1 MQGAPQRFEGDF
13 SSLWRLDVMPP
24 INRLT
29 WWWYWV
35 LVMVP
40 DANNP
45 GRSRQ
50 LMTLWSTK
58 QTEAIRVS
66 GHWWKPGSR
75 MHKDE
80 HGGFVIPGMV
90 CAWWY
95 DGETMHEPLTMRECR
110 MAVVGDDHPLWPGE
124 GAGEGAGAIVPIER
138 EDMSLGMLPGNAG
151 MWMSLS
157 SDREAVSRGAPSAFE
172 AELTPWWGPTSSL
185 TYRNNEYSMGMGYD
199 ILRLQGSK
207 CRLNVDGEPEEGTA
221 YFQKVT
227 VQAPASP
234 WFWGMLHFGDGS
246 YLDWF
251 MPHVSPLSSTMD
263 DRPWRRRDF
272 LRYPDNGAG
281 VFHDRIR
288 GRTENFARCEVE
300 LSESAEGLRDRH
312 GHPLPEFRVRIWN
325 GRTQISLDVRAASR
339 ARWTFDQPTRG
350 GMVSHLT
357 YNEYPLEVARI
368 AILDEG
374 GLRSIEDYGWIH
386 GNAEHAWGILH

>member
-110 MAVVGDDHPLWPGE
+110 MAVVGDDHPLWPGA

-138 EDMSLGMLPGNAG
+138 EDMSMGMMPGNSG

-157 SDREAVSRGAPSAFE
+157 SDREAVSRGAPSVFE

-207 CRLNVDGEPEEGTA
+207 CRLNVDGESEEGTA

-251 MPHVSPLSSTMD
+251 MPHISPLSSTMD

-281 VFHDRIR
+281 IFHDRIR

-300 LSESAEGLRDRH
+300 MSESAEGLRDHH
-312 GHPLPEFRVRIWN
+312 GHLLPEFRVRIWN
-325 GRTQISLDVRAASR
+325 GRTQISLDVRAVSR

-368 AILDEG
+368 AILDER
-374 GLRSIEDYGWIH
+374 GLRTIEDYEWIY
-386 GNAEHAWGILH
+386 GNAEHAWGFLH

>member
-1 MQGAPQRFEGDF
+1 MQGAPKRFEGDF

-35 LVMVP
+35 LVLVP
-40 DANNP
+40 DPSNP
-45 GRSRQ
+45 GRTRQ

-110 MAVVGDDHPLWPGE
+110 MAVVGDDHPLWPGD
-124 GAGEGAGAIVPIER
+124 GAGEGAGAVVPIER

-157 SDREAVSRGAPSAFE
+157 SDREARSRGAPSTFE
-172 AELTPWWGPTSSL
+172 AEMTPWWGPTSSL
-185 TYRNNEYSMGMGYD
+185 TYRNNEYSLGMGYD

-207 CRLNVDGEPEEGTA
+207 CRLKVDGEPEEGTA

-251 MPHVSPLSSTMD
+251 MPHVSPLSSAMD

-272 LRYPDNGAG
+272 IRYPDNGAG
-281 VFHDRIR
+281 IFHDRVR

-300 LSESAEGLRDRH
+300 LSESARGLRDRH
-312 GHPLPEFRVRIWN
+312 GHLLPDFRVRIWN
-325 GRTQISLDVRAASR
+325 GRTQISIDVLAVSR

-357 YNEYPLEVARI
+357 YNEYPLEVERI

-374 GLRSIEDYGWIH
+374 GLRTIEDYEWIH